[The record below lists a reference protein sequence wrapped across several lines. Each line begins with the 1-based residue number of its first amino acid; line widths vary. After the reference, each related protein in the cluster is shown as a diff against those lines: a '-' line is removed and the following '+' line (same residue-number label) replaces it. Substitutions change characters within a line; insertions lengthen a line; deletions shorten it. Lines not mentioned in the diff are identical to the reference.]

1 MHSINREHPSLV
13 SRRIFVTLAAVVA
26 LIMALVAT
34 PAASAV
40 EDRVLEVEV
49 HTGIAYKDPVP
60 ATTQGNL
67 LDLYIPQV
75 AGDKPLPLIIW
86 TSGSAW
92 FSDNGKAGAA
102 PIAEIFN
109 QQRYAVAG
117 VSVRSSFQV
126 QFPGQLFDIRAAVR
140 WLRQNASDY
149 GIDPNRI
156 AIMGNSSGGWVSAIT
171 ATTSDIAQLPGEPD
185 VGNTSSGVQ
194 VAVPFFPPTDFL
206 QMNSWFVDNP
216 GVPSFIDHDSPTS
229 PESFLIGCAIQ
240 TCPNETQLA
249 NPITYVQ
256 GSEIPIMLLHG
267 EFDQLVPNGQSVLL
281 FEALADAG
289 SSATFISVPGAG
301 HSVNQIIGAADFT
314 VFKTRANQVQT
325 GDSPAP
331 SWESIEQFISAA
343 FSL

>member
-26 LIMALVAT
+26 LTMALVAT

-75 AGDKPLPLIIW
+75 PGGKPLPLIIW

-206 QMNSWFVDNP
+206 QMNSWYVDNP

-281 FEALADAG
+281 FEALANAG

-301 HSVNQIIGAADFT
+301 HSVNQIIGAVDFT

-331 SWESIEQFISAA
+331 SWESIEKFISAA
-343 FSL
+343 FSR